1 MPLSHTSVTVCD
13 KVLLPGTVVIART
26 GRLIWRKCQ
35 LMLAFTWCKGQHQ
48 LTKEGNPFAA
58 EGRMKSD
65 LRLVWCLC
73 RDIFCHFGKRAPA
86 LHFIHHRHSDLSS
99 WFCFLFRYKKMKKKV
114 AGVIQCSI
122 CIFVPVIQKN
132 ITERP
137 HSSPTPHSVLIQNW
151 RGHLVR
157 FTEM

>member
-1 MPLSHTSVTVCD
+1 MSQCVIKSCCQGLLLLLAQADWYEGNVSWCWPLPDAKASISWRRKESRLRLKEECKVTWGLSGVCAGIFSVILVREPQHYISYITDTVTYHPD
-13 KVLLPGTVVIART
+13 
-26 GRLIWRKCQ
+26 
-35 LMLAFTWCKGQHQ
+35 LAF
-48 LTKEGNPFAA
+48 
-58 EGRMKSD
+58 
-65 LRLVWCLC
+65 CLGI
-73 RDIFCHFGKRAPA
+73 RRF
-86 LHFIHHRHSDLSS
+86 
-99 WFCFLFRYKKMKKKV
+99 KKKV